1 MTGPSSPPL
10 SCAEEPQPEILT
22 GRGTV
27 SCSANTSFSARYC
40 LTITYFNKQMFKKCK
55 LKEVKTRAEGNVK
68 EIKEITCE
76 VTVFSNASSTNSSL
90 SGKSTNSESSLLL
103 GVLVVY

>member
-1 MTGPSSPPL
+1 MGPSSPPL

-22 GRGTV
+22 GKGTV

-40 LTITYFNKQMFKKCK
+40 LTITYFNRQMFQKCK
-55 LKEVKTRAEGNVK
+55 PKEVKARAEGNV
-68 EIKEITCE
+68 KEITCE
-76 VTVFSNASSTNSSL
+76 VTVFSNASSTNSFL